1 MMKAKRDDLQHS
13 AKVFLTEKRTGLM
26 ACVCC
31 KEEESEVGSKH
42 PW

>member
-13 AKVFLTEKRTGLM
+13 AKVFLTEKR
-26 ACVCC
+26 